1 MTTGFKCPRMGYG
14 IPPFMTIK
22 QWNSGLPHFRILLI
36 CLPIMMGISCY
47 FMKQTWGRVTIIGV
61 CHGLW
66 RLWTLKPAFR
76 TRNLGSLH
84 RSFLKWFIPSLPE
97 PSRGS
102 GLGGRIVSD
111 GGWGNQSGRLSN
123 QLLGWFFLRMS
134 STEKTDTISWKILK
148 SNIPNPLDSGDQF
161 PPDKSLAKP

>member
-76 TRNLGSLH
+76 TWNLGSLH

-97 PSRGS
+97 PSYVAQVWVAA
-102 GLGGRIVSD
+102 LFLMVGGETNLAGCRISC
-111 GGWGNQSGRLSN
+111 
-123 QLLGWFFLRMS
+123 
-134 STEKTDTISWKILK
+134 
-148 SNIPNPLDSGDQF
+148 SGDSFCVCHPQKKQTQF
-161 PPDKSLAKP
+161 HGKFSSRISPIH

>member
-1 MTTGFKCPRMGYG
+1 
-14 IPPFMTIK
+14 
-22 QWNSGLPHFRILLI
+22 
-36 CLPIMMGISCY
+36 MGISCY

-102 GLGGRIVSD
+102 GLGGRIVGKPIWQVVESAA
-111 GGWGNQSGRLSN
+111 RVIR
-123 QLLGWFFLRMS
+123 FAYAIHI
-134 STEKTDTISWKILK
+134 EKTDTNSWKILK